1 MKNTVV
7 TMFGMVAGLV
17 VALILVLFVRQ
28 DIFVSPFSNS
38 IAKPLSLKKYTFP
51 QLRQSSLP
59 ISKISITKKLDIDTK
74 PPTYQFT
81 FHDNEK
87 KVSGVLMLPPEPG
100 EYPVVVLFRGYVDKE
115 IYSPGIGTKRFAEYL
130 AQAGYITLAP
140 DFLGYGD
147 SDLPSFDFFEARFQT
162 YTTALTLL
170 KSLDSAND
178 ALLQKKLKYTLDT
191 SKVGLWGHSNG
202 GHIALSV
209 LAITGQAYPTVL
221 WAPVT
226 KGFPDSVLTFANE
239 MEDGGCLLYTS
250 RCV

>member
-100 EYPVVVLFRGYVDKE
+100 EYPV
-115 IYSPGIGTKRFAEYL
+115 
-130 AQAGYITLAP
+130 
-140 DFLGYGD
+140 
-147 SDLPSFDFFEARFQT
+147 
-162 YTTALTLL
+162 
-170 KSLDSAND
+170 
-178 ALLQKKLKYTLDT
+178 
-191 SKVGLWGHSNG
+191 
-202 GHIALSV
+202 
-209 LAITGQAYPTVL
+209 
-221 WAPVT
+221 
-226 KGFPDSVLTFANE
+226 
-239 MEDGGCLLYTS
+239 CLLYTS
-250 RCV
+250 FEVQMARRRVKLVSAPFAVIRNLFLVEAT